1 MAVSLDRF
9 TVALAQ
15 APSEPPDH
23 SDAVER
29 ACELAM
35 DAGKAGARLVVLP
48 EAFIP
53 GYPDWIWT
61 TPFGEIETVA
71 ALRAELLAAAINVPS
86 EITDRLCRI
95 AQRAGVD
102 LVIGICERSL
112 ERDDAHLYNTLLFFN
127 AAGSLIGRQRQLAPS
142 LAERVIWSA
151 GDSRTLGVYS
161 GSVAVIGG
169 LIGAD
174 NHLPLA
180 RYVLYAAGAEIYVAA
195 GHGTGE
201 AWLAALRHIACE
213 GRVYVIGCTT
223 AGRRA
228 EDNVNSPEP
237 NAAMP
242 GVVMAPDG
250 EIMALV
256 ADQAARLFFAQIDL
270 ARLSA
275 ARRLDPDGPLAR
287 PDVFQ
292 LGLRRPTSPVSTW
305 HLDTE
310 PDNETR
316 ADLTPERPTSVEL

>member
-1 MAVSLDRF
+1 MAVSRDRF

-15 APSEPPDH
+15 APSGPPAH

-61 TPFGEIETVA
+61 TPLSEIESVA

-95 AQRAGVD
+95 ARRAGVD
-102 LVIGICERSL
+102 LVVGVSERVG
-112 ERDDAHLYNTLLFFN
+112 ERGDTHLYNTLLFLN

-142 LAERVIWSA
+142 LAERLIWSA
-151 GDSRTLGVYS
+151 GDSSTLGVYS
-161 GSVAVIGG
+161 GSVGAVGG

-195 GHGTGE
+195 GHGTGK

-223 AGRRA
+223 AERLA
-228 EDNVNSPEP
+228 EDNKNSPEQSAP
-237 NAAMP
+237 MP
-242 GVVMAPDG
+242 RVVMAPDG
-250 EIMALV
+250 EIIALV
-256 ADQAARLFFAQIDL
+256 ADQAARLFFAEIDPS
-270 ARLSA
+270 RLSA

-292 LGLRRPTSPVSTW
+292 LRLRPPMSPVPTW
-305 HLDTE
+305 YL
-310 PDNETR
+310 DNESDNESR